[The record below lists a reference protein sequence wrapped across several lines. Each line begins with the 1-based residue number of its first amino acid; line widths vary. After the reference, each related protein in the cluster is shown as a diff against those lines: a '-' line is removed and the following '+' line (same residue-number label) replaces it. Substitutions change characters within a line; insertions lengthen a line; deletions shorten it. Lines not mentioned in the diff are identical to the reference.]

1 MTVPK
6 LYLTDIGAR
15 EMAKQGELII
25 TRVSFGYGDIYGS
38 EADIQKIK
46 KATDVT
52 GIWFGRSPTV
62 IEDNGHKVIDVVID
76 NKSDDIKR
84 TVRKIGIYAR
94 VGNGTEFL
102 WYYGIDAEGI
112 KMPSRR
118 ESLYTL
124 RLKFKVALS
133 GRDNIAVE
141 VNNDLQGMA
150 TADAVNTVANNL
162 AKLKDGATIEQ
173 VLDLAGLESLL
184 GAIGKQ
190 KAPQDLDA
198 LGTPGLYWYDQS
210 HNANSKGIASGY
222 GFVMVYS
229 NMVGRIGQAGNWTWQ
244 VYTATNGRMWVRYK
258 INQDPWKVQG
268 VASGEYLTAL
278 LKRLGLDEWG
288 LGFNIATCPSGN
300 NFGTFLA
307 SSAVPIGFNIVKD
320 NNPPM
325 KEVFVWKSS
334 NTYAYCFSPR
344 HNGGFLV
351 NSLQGGTFGEWRD
364 LSQGLTV
371 QTSPN
376 QDFGDYLRS
385 SAVPIGISAQKD
397 SRTGAFGQVTKVD
410 NNNVFFSGTVRKQG
424 KTYQVAYAI
433 VDGVKPSAFT
443 EWALT
448 P

>member
-25 TRVSFGYGDIYGS
+25 TRVSFGWGSIYSGDT
-38 EADIQKIK
+38 DTPNIK
-46 KATDVT
+46 RATSVA
-52 GIWFGRSPTV
+52 GEFISISPTV
-62 IEDNGHKVIDVVID
+62 SEDNGFKIIDVVLE
-76 NKSDDIKR
+76 NR
-84 TVRKIGIYAR
+84 TFTTDKKVQKIGVYAK
-94 VGNGTEFL
+94 VASGNEFL
-102 WYYGIDAEGI
+102 AYYGIDFQGI
-112 KMPSRR
+112 NIPSKD
-118 ESLYTL
+118 SQLYTL
-124 RLKFKVALS
+124 RLKFKIALS
-133 GRDNIAVE
+133 GRDTITVE
-141 VNNDLQGMA
+141 VNNNLQGMA

-162 AKLKDGATIEQ
+162 SKLKNGATIEQ

-210 HNANSKGIASGY
+210 HNASSKGIASGY

-288 LGFNIATCPSGN
+288 LGFNVATCPSGT
-300 NFGTFLA
+300 NFGTFL
-307 SSAVPIGFNIVKD
+307 STNAVPIGFNIVKD
-320 NNPPM
+320 NNAPM

-351 NSLQGGTFGEWRD
+351 NSLQNGTFGEWRD

-371 QTSPN
+371 QTSAN

-410 NNNVFFSGTVRKQG
+410 NNNVFFSGAMRKQG

-433 VDGVKPSAFT
+433 VDGVKPSTFT
-443 EWALT
+443 EWALI